1 MFNERRVNVMDK
13 LFVSIKVLLA
23 AVGSFIAHAIGGV
36 DALLILLLTLI
47 VCDIAT
53 GVLNA
58 VVHKNLCSTTMR
70 EGFVHKVFI
79 FILIIIS
86 VRLDVVIV
94 EYFSKDLNIRAFVLA
109 FFCLEELISILE
121 NTANAGVP
129 IPKWLRI
136 ILKKVSNDVNTTTPR
151 FVIDAIKKL
160 LNINVDDEKK
170 DKEQNPE
177 DKDKK

>member
-13 LFVSIKVLLA
+13 LFVSIKVLFA
-23 AVGSFIAHAIGGV
+23 AIGGFIAQAIGGV

-47 VCDIAT
+47 VCDIIT

-58 VVHKNLCSTTMR
+58 VVHNNLCSTTMR

-136 ILKKVSNDVNTTTPR
+136 ILKKVSNEVNTTTPR

-160 LNINVDDEKK
+160 LNISVDDEKK
-170 DKEQNPE
+170 DK
-177 DKDKK
+177 DKNTEEGKK